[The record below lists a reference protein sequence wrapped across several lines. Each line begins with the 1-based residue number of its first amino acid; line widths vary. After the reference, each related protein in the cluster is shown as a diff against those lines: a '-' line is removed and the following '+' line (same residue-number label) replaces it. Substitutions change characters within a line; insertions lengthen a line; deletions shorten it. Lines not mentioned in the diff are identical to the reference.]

1 MEQGSGVWVPAY
13 VGVGSNMGDPKAR
26 VRDAFAALAGLPR
39 TRLIARSRLYRT
51 RPFGPVPQGDFIN
64 AVAGLLTQLD
74 AVALLEGLRGIER
87 DAGRVRN
94 ERWGPRTLD
103 LDLLVF
109 GSRQLQTPELTVPHP
124 GIAERGFV
132 LAPLHD
138 VAPTLDVPGAG
149 RVEVLLRRLADDG
162 IAEVI
167 DA

>member
-1 MEQGSGVWVPAY
+1 MEQGSRLWVPAY
-13 VGVGSNMGDPKAR
+13 VGIGSNMGDSPTR
-26 VRDAFAALAGLPR
+26 VRGAFDALAGLPH
-39 TRLIARSRLYRT
+39 TRLMARSRLYRT

-74 AVALLEGLRGIER
+74 AAAMLEGLRGVER
-87 DAGRVRN
+87 AAGRVRA

-109 GSRQLQTPELTVPHP
+109 GAERLQTPELTLPHP

-167 DA
+167 EA